1 MTKKLIEE
9 KNNMLYVYHDKFCVV
24 KPKNHQPTIPVACPL
39 CDFILSDSDDDI
51 SYKENNCCL
60 DCTRRWVQPNR
71 EKWVNG
77 WRPTNGQ
84 IKKQQKERHS
94 MPISFYLEN
103 T

>member
-1 MTKKLIEE
+1 MTEKFIEE
-9 KNNMLYVYHDKFCVV
+9 KNDMLYVYHDKFLVI
-24 KPKNHQPTIPVACPL
+24 KPKNHKPTLPVSCPL

-51 SYKENNCCL
+51 AYSENNCCL

-71 EKWVNG
+71 KKWATG
-77 WRPTNGQ
+77 WRPTKKQ
-84 IKKQQKERHS
+84 IKNQQKERHT